1 MSDTAKTV
9 FVSYRRSV
17 SSFIARAVF
26 NDLVHHG
33 FDVFMDVESI
43 DAGTFDTI
51 IRSQI
56 AARAHFLV
64 ILTPG
69 SVERFMQPEDWL
81 RREIEYAIDLQRNI
95 IPVLVNGFSFDAHAA
110 YFTGKLAE
118 LRRYNAITLYHEYFD
133 EAMARLRGRFL
144 TSRPHGVIHATPS
157 DQQAVVQRKIEEAA
171 SQPAP
176 TELQL
181 TAEELFMKGLE
192 RFGEGDY
199 KTALTAFDTCLEL
212 YPEYAPAY
220 VVRGATRGHVGD
232 LRGAIADLE
241 HYLDLRDE
249 PPFVR
254 RMGVVKM
261 IYTLKE
267 AIGDTA

>member
-1 MSDTAKTV
+1 MSDTAQTV

-43 DAGTFDTI
+43 DAGTFDII

-95 IPVLVNGFSFDAHAA
+95 IPVLVNGFSFDAHTA

-118 LRRYNAITLYHEYFD
+118 PRRYNAITLYHEYFD
-133 EAMARLRGRFL
+133 EAMARL
-144 TSRPHGVIHATPS
+144 GVCA
-157 DQQAVVQRKIEEAA
+157 
-171 SQPAP
+171 
-176 TELQL
+176 
-181 TAEELFMKGLE
+181 GL
-192 RFGEGDY
+192 
-199 KTALTAFDTCLEL
+199 C
-212 YPEYAPAY
+212 
-220 VVRGATRGHVGD
+220 GAR
-232 LRGAIADLE
+232 RGAIADLE
-241 HYLDLRDE
+241 QYLDLRDE